1 MILKMRR
8 RTWRS
13 MLRNMSVLSI
23 EPLEWGC
30 LLAPDLILA
39 RKGLRSLVPYLSSCL
54 GILRGTGLVH
64 MRVRKC

>member
-1 MILKMRR
+1 
-8 RTWRS
+8 